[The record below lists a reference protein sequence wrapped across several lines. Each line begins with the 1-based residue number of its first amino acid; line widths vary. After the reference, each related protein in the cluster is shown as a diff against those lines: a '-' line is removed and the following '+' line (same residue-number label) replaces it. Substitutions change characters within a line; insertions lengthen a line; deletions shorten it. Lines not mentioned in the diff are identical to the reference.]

1 MLSYRPEAAQRTMLL
16 VEQVDFSGFELG
28 WYLLSYFLTV
38 FLHSFSVGASELLG
52 ACQ

>member
-1 MLSYRPEAAQRTMLL
+1 MLSYNPEAAQRTTLL
-16 VEQVDFSGFELG
+16 VEQVDLFGFGLD

-38 FLHSFSVGASELLG
+38 FLHSLSVGASELLG